1 MKEDSGLRIATTR
14 GAMLANPLSL
24 GTLLESCGEALFD
37 SAFWAERGEITAAG
51 SGRGSAWFVRFGA
64 RDWVL
69 RHYRRGGFI
78 AHLSSDRYLWA
89 GEPRVRAFAEYRLL
103 ARLSGSGLAVPRPIG
118 ARYRRTGLCY
128 RCDLLTERVEGAAP
142 LSGELAKGA
151 LGDDAWRSIGA
162 AIARLHEASVDH
174 ADLNAHNLLLD
185 RSGAVSIIDFD
196 RGRVRAGGWWKRG
209 NLERLHRS
217 LEKVTRGLPP
227 QRFSARAWSCLLA
240 GYDDGLA

>member
-1 MKEDSGLRIATTR
+1 L
-14 GAMLANPLSL
+14 LSL
-24 GTLLESCGEALFD
+24 R
-37 SAFWAERGEITAAG
+37 SAQ
-51 SGRGSAWFVRFGA
+51 
-64 RDWVL
+64 
-69 RHYRRGGFI
+69 
-78 AHLSSDRYLWA
+78 
-89 GEPRVRAFAEYRLL
+89 
-103 ARLSGSGLAVPRPIG
+103 
-118 ARYRRTGLCY
+118 
-128 RCDLLTERVEGAAP
+128 
-142 LSGELAKGA
+142 LAKGA